1 MRKYFPFQE
10 ISHDTGLIVFNLDVS
25 LIFIIFHKVKKFATQ
40 NGYIPASINLSTS
53 LAQHKHTHTSE
64 KPCHC
69 VLCGESF
76 SQSGK
81 SSSHE
86 HVRIAEK
93 LFICDICGKSFS
105 RNFHLTTNKMEE
117 NTSLAQHKHTHTGEK
132 PCHCVLCGES
142 FSQSGKSSSH
152 EHVRIAEK
160 LFICD
165 ICSKSFS
172 RNFHLTTNKHLHT
185 QE

>member
-1 MRKYFPFQE
+1 MLGLMEE
-10 ISHDTGLIVFNLDVS
+10 IIMD
-25 LIFIIFHKVKKFATQ
+25 
-40 NGYIPASINLSTS
+40 
-53 LAQHKHTHTSE
+53 
-64 KPCHC
+64 
-69 VLCGESF
+69 
-76 SQSGK
+76 
-81 SSSHE
+81 
-86 HVRIAEK
+86 R
-93 LFICDICGKSFS
+93 DICQYEVFEKIHS
-105 RNFHLTTNKMEE
+105 RQQNRVLEAL